1 MKKQLS
7 LRCPQCGGNQ
17 LVDAED
23 VQPSQ
28 AAICTAC
35 GAATLLSDL
44 SQTDAAQE
52 AERSAIAASRKAY
65 GKLMK
70 K

>member
-1 MKKQLS
+1 MKQQLS

-17 LVDAED
+17 LVATED
-23 VQPSQ
+23 VQPSH
-28 AAICTAC
+28 AVICTAC
-35 GAATLLSDL
+35 GAATRLSSL
-44 SQTDAAQE
+44 SQTNAAQE
-52 AERSAIAASRKAY
+52 AERSAIKASREAY

>member
-17 LVDAED
+17 LVDADD
-23 VQPSQ
+23 VPPSH
-28 AAICTAC
+28 AVTCTAC
-35 GAATLLSDL
+35 GAATLLDNL
-44 SQTDAAQE
+44 SRTDAAQA
-52 AERSAIAASRKAY
+52 AERSAIEASRKAY
-65 GKLMK
+65 GKLVK